1 MVALTWQYLPNGMSA
16 LTIGGGVQPLSDSG
30 WQSNEDY
37 KDERAMG
44 VRVGFEAAA
53 VLYTLK
59 RRSPHAFSQ
68 PINENKSE
76 PCGSLLL

>member
-1 MVALTWQYLPNGMSA
+1 VALRWQYSPSGLSTLP
-16 LTIGGGVQPLSDSG
+16 IDRGVRPLSDSG

-37 KDERAMG
+37 KDESLVN
-44 VRVGFEAAA
+44 VRVGSVAAA

-59 RRSPHAFSQ
+59 LRSPYAFSQ
-68 PINENKSE
+68 PMNENKSE